1 MKNMNDRRGRGRRKN
16 KRSKVRMKRKDMKK
30 RIE

>member
-16 KRSKVRMKRKDMKK
+16 KRSKVRMKRKDIKK

>member
-1 MKNMNDRRGRGRRKN
+1 MKNVNDRMGRGRRKN
-16 KRSKVRMKRKDMKK
+16 KRSKVRMKRKDIKK